1 MTLKIL
7 NRTFI
12 LFYSIITIGL
22 SRTESVAL
30 CVSANGQLER
40 KGHMRNGIIQ
50 KGDSIYNGDKITV
63 KKNESLSFMTIYEK
77 SMVDIYENSVI
88 KVVNHNNHK
97 NAFSGMALFS
107 GKVIIDMEDNN
118 NSDFILNA
126 PTAIVTA
133 KGTHFIAEYR
143 DELFF
148 NNNTYSVFTV
158 LNGKLKVENIKSGKI
173 IYIDKGET
181 IISTRD
187 GKFIELDTF
196 KNSAKIIGHLEMH

>member
-1 MTLKIL
+1 MTFKIL
-7 NRTFI
+7 IRTFI
-12 LFYSIITIGL
+12 FFYSIITIGL

-30 CVSANGQLER
+30 CVSTNGQLER
-40 KGHMRNGIIQ
+40 KGYVRNGIIQ
-50 KGDSIYNGDKITV
+50 KGDNIYNGDKITV
-63 KKNESLSFMTIYEK
+63 EKNESLSFMTIYEK

-88 KVVNHNNHK
+88 RIINNK
-97 NAFSGMALFS
+97 NTFSGMALFG
-107 GKVIIDMEDNN
+107 GKVIIHMDDNN

-126 PTAIVTA
+126 PNAIVTA
-133 KGTHFIAEYR
+133 KGSHFIAEYR

-148 NNNTYSVFTV
+148 NNNTYSIFTV
-158 LNGKLKVENIKSGKI
+158 LNGKIKVENIRSGKI
-173 IYIDKGET
+173 IYVDKGDT

>member
-1 MTLKIL
+1 MTFKIL

-40 KGHMRNGIIQ
+40 KGYVRNGIIQ
-50 KGDSIYNGDKITV
+50 KGDTIYNGDKITV
-63 KKNESLSFMTIYEK
+63 EKKESLSFMTIYEK

-88 KVVNHNNHK
+88 RIINNK
-97 NAFSGMALFS
+97 NTFSGMALFG
-107 GKVIIDMEDNN
+107 GKVIVKMDENDD
-118 NSDFILNA
+118 SDFILNA
-126 PTAIVTA
+126 PNAIVTA
-133 KGTHFIAEYR
+133 KGSHFIAEYR

-148 NNNTYSVFTV
+148 NNNTYSIFTV
-158 LNGKLKVENIKSGKI
+158 LNGKIKVENIRSGKI
-173 IYIDKGET
+173 IYVDKGET